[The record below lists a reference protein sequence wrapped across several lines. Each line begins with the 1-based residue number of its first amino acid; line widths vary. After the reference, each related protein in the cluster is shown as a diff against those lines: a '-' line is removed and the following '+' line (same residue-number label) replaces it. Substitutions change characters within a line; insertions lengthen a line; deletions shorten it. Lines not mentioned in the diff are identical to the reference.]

1 MVDKLIYEIGDL
13 FYFPEVKKKKTHIS
27 FYSNVR

>member
-13 FYFPEVKKKKTHIS
+13 FYFPEVKKKKNPHIIL
-27 FYSNVR
+27 F